1 MILAVLALLVSIYLW
16 SIYRKLTIWSR
27 CGIPTNYQHFLRGLK
42 MASGLVDVATIRET
56 GKVVGVY
63 AGLVPALLIG
73 DVEMAKKV
81 LSSQFQD
88 FVNHNSFQQED
99 GPMGESVFNLRDERW
114 RETRKIITP
123 TFTASKLRSMQS
135 LMDESC
141 SDLIEQL
148 DLSEGKPVDI
158 KDLIC
163 GFTMDVIASTAFGTK
178 VNTAKN
184 PQNEIAV
191 NGRRLLSND
200 LSFKHIVMMMMP
212 WFSFNVLKLSFTD
225 TAQFFSDV
233 TISILKKRRQDPR
246 LKRQDLIQCLME
258 AEHVGK
264 RLTDKQIADN
274 GVIFFLAG
282 HDTSSIALIHCL
294 HFLALNPKVQ
304 SKLQA
309 EIDEL
314 YLSGQ
319 EINYD
324 KILELEYLDCVLKET
339 LRLRAPITRAGRVA
353 SRDAELGPYKNQNRA
368 HRHISQSDFSLRQA
382 YKLNLNM
389 YLDTLLSVI
398 SVLPL
403 VGASLALII
412 AFYNW
417 CVTKS
422 LSSEGV
428 SAGPRVSVLVPARNE
443 EEYLADCLL
452 SLANQEYDNYE
463 ILVMDDASTDKTYE
477 IAQTLSQ
484 TYPRITVHQSAKLP
498 DGWFGKSHAVNR
510 LIKKATGDLIL
521 MTDADAVHRPNSIGF
536 AVKNMADYDCDFL
549 SGWGRQ
555 ECASLSAKLLLP
567 IGWIMAAFNPYSSKA
582 LPLKSTFAFAV
593 GSYIC
598 CKRQALD
605 DIGGMFKVRQ
615 SICEDYALANNF
627 RLSGYKTAFVPIV
640 NVMTIGDKYEYN
652 KKIFLRYSRVA
663 AAAMQ
668 ENFLPSLCILLPLI
682 ISVYIVPSISVIGS
696 ILTGTDFNMQ
706 HVYIQVIILLTYV
719 FYVQIYGGAQ
729 NMLLYPFQACY
740 LVGAVLHAMGC
751 RIYGLGTEWKKR
763 KLYVD

>member
-1 MILAVLALLVSIYLW
+1 MILAVFAFLVLVSLW
-16 SIYRKLTIWSR
+16 SIYRKLTLWSR
-27 CGIPTNYQHFLRGLK
+27 YGVPTNYQYFLGGFTT
-42 MASGLVDVATIRET
+42 ASGLLDVATIRET

-63 AGLVPALLIG
+63 AGLEPVLLVG
-73 DVEMAKKV
+73 DVDLAKRV
-81 LSSQFQD
+81 LSTQFDD
-88 FVNHNSFQQED
+88 FVNHTPFQQENA
-99 GPMGESVFNLRDERW
+99 PMGQSVFTLKDNRW

-123 TFTASKLRSMQS
+123 TFTSSKLRSMQS
-135 LMDESC
+135 LIDESC
-141 SDLIEQL
+141 LDLIEQL
-148 DLSEGKPVDI
+148 DFNKGKAVDI
-158 KDLIC
+158 KNIIC

-191 NGRRLLSND
+191 NGRRHRDSNMI
-200 LSFKHIVMMMMP
+200 LAIFAILVSISLWVIYR
-212 WFSFNVLKLSFTD
+212 KL
-225 TAQFFSDV
+225 
-233 TISILKKRRQDPR
+233 TIWSR
-246 LKRQDLIQCLME
+246 C
-258 AEHVGK
+258 
-264 RLTDKQIADN
+264 
-274 GVIFFLAG
+274 GVPTNYG
-282 HDTSSIALIHCL
+282 
-294 HFLALNPKVQ
+294 HFLRGFKMASGLVDVQ
-304 SKLQA
+304 T
-309 EIDEL
+309 I
-314 YLSGQ
+314 
-319 EINYD
+319 
-324 KILELEYLDCVLKET
+324 KET
-339 LRLRAPITRAGRVA
+339 GKVVGVYNGLEPALLIGDVEMA
-353 SRDAELGPYKNQNRA
+353 KK
-368 HRHISQSDFSLRQA
+368 SQSNFSLRQVN
-382 YKLNLNM
+382 KLDINM
-389 YLDTLLSVI
+389 YLDTVLSVI

-422 LSSEGV
+422 LSCEGV
-428 SAGPRVSVLVPARNE
+428 STGPRVSVLVPARNE

-452 SLANQEYDNYE
+452 SLADQEYDNYE

-477 IAQTLSQ
+477 IAQTLSK
-484 TYPRITVHQSAKLP
+484 TYTRITVHQSTKLP
-498 DGWFGKSHAVNR
+498 EGWFGKSHAVDR

-668 ENFLPSLCILLPLI
+668 ENFLPSLFILLPLI

-696 ILTGTDFNMQ
+696 ILTGADFNMQ
-706 HVYIQVIILLTYV
+706 NVYIQVIILLTYV

-763 KLYVD
+763 KLHVD